1 MKTPKLTFNISET
14 AEILVPD
21 KLGRTSYFV
30 GLMIGVIMTILI
42 TILISR
48 LPAVV
53 PMYFTLPWGEA
64 RLTSRVMLYLL
75 PALALLILMVNL
87 SLGRVA
93 SKLSL
98 LLPRVLA
105 VGTAI
110 TAGML
115 LLALVGIVQSLTL

>member
-30 GLMIGVIMTILI
+30 GLMIGAIMTILI
-42 TILISR
+42 TILLPK

-75 PALALLILMVNL
+75 PVLTLLILMVNL

-93 SKLSL
+93 GKLSL

-105 VGTAI
+105 VGTAV

-115 LLALVGIVQSLTL
+115 LLALVGIVQSLIL

>member
-105 VGTAI
+105 VGAAI

>member
-1 MKTPKLTFNISET
+1 MKTPKLTFDISET

-30 GLMIGVIMTILI
+30 GLMIAMIMTILI
-42 TILISR
+42 TILMSR

-64 RLTSRVMLYLL
+64 RLTSRVMLYLF
-75 PALALLILMVNL
+75 PALTILILMVNL

-98 LLPRVLA
+98 LLPRVLS

-115 LLALVGIVQSLTL
+115 LLALIGIVQSLTL